1 MDSIVQSIVT
11 ALSGKISKELIVF
24 LVSMVP
30 LLELRGSILAAG
42 LMKMS
47 FFPSY
52 IAAVLGNMLPIPFIL
67 LFIEKIFA
75 WMKKSKR
82 FHKIPDWL
90 EKKALSKSA
99 QIEKYGYLGLF
110 LFVAIPLPG
119 TGAWTG
125 SLIAV
130 LFGMKPKK
138 SLLFIFLGVLTAGR
152 YNVAFIIRRFKTTY
166 FLDISKNRTDSPIFF
181 VLFFQ
186 TKMPSTTDNAVVKGI
201 YINL

>member
-90 EKKALSKSA
+90 ERKHFKIGSNRKIRLSRLIPFCSHSAAGYRCLDRKS
-99 QIEKYGYLGLF
+99 YR
-110 LFVAIPLPG
+110 
-119 TGAWTG
+119 
-125 SLIAV
+125 S
-130 LFGMKPKK
+130 
-138 SLLFIFLGVLTAGR
+138 
-152 YNVAFIIRRFKTTY
+152 IIRYETV
-166 FLDISKNRTDSPIFF
+166 KNHFCLSF
-181 VLFFQ
+181 
-186 TKMPSTTDNAVVKGI
+186 
-201 YINL
+201 

>member
-82 FHKIPDWL
+82 LHKIPDWL

-125 SLIAV
+125 TLAASLLDMDFKSSVIAV
-130 LFGMKPKK
+130 MG
-138 SLLFIFLGVLTAGR
+138 GVLLAGIIMWFASAG
-152 YNVAFIIRRFKTTY
+152 AFGALGAI
-166 FLDISKNRTDSPIFF
+166 L
-181 VLFFQ
+181 
-186 TKMPSTTDNAVVKGI
+186 G
-201 YINL
+201 